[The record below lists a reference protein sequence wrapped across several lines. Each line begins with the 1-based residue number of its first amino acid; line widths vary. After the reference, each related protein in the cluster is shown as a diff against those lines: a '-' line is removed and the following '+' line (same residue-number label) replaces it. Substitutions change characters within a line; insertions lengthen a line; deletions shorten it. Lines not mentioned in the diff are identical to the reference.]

1 MTLDCSDDVRSVVF
15 LPNGVQFITMPY
27 GGTMQTWNVT
37 HTPALLST
45 LPTSGHC
52 KTMVISPDGTRL
64 LSFTP
69 MQCTPY
75 LLFDLLNQKELVPQA
90 NLLGDTIDAAVFS
103 PDSSRIA
110 CDTSTHFVIIDAADG
125 VLLHHPIRLNS
136 RGVLTSL
143 AFSPDSTRLF
153 HMSPEGNI
161 RIFNIKH
168 LPTSIDIKISYP
180 PDHMVTRTGYLW
192 GNNEDMSIG
201 WYHGENGARLIWLP
215 KDMRVVMCRPGLA

>member
-1 MTLDCSDDVRSVVF
+1 ML
-15 LPNGVQFITMPY
+15 Y
-27 GGTMQTWNVT
+27 
-37 HTPALLST
+37 
-45 LPTSGHC
+45 
-52 KTMVISPDGTRL
+52 
-64 LSFTP
+64 
-69 MQCTPY
+69 TPY

-136 RGVLTSL
+136 RGVLKSL

-168 LPTSIDIKISYP
+168 LPISIDIKISYP

-215 KDMRVVMCRPGLA
+215 NDMRHVWLAMHRSLVLEQNAREVTILDMTEYLNAVPPARVAWRNGGIRYTSSRAEVAGAYASVGNW